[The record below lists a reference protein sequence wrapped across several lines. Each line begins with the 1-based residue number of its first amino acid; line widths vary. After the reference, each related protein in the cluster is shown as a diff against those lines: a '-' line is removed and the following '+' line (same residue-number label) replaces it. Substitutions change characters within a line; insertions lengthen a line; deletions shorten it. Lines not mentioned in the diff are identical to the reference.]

1 MCGYWIDFYLG
12 ITMNE
17 REAYMAGNIVLAD
30 ALGRIEDLQ
39 QALGES
45 VAREQ
50 ELEADAFGR
59 IDDLTDELG
68 QIRMREQELEADVEH
83 LKRILRDALADDCWR
98 ERAEAQLC

>member
-1 MCGYWIDFYLG
+1 MCGHWIDFYLG

-17 REAYMAGNIVLAD
+17 SQAYMAGNTVLAD

-45 VAREQ
+45 VA
-50 ELEADAFGR
+50 
-59 IDDLTDELG
+59 
-68 QIRMREQELEADVEH
+68 REQELEADVEH

-98 ERAEAQLC
+98 ERAEAQLS